1 MASVLTR
8 NCPYTDIKL
17 FNNTNL
23 KDSII
28 VSAYKSVVVISFGTK
43 LNRLLKKRQKESER
57 SCSS

>member
-28 VSAYKSVVVISFGTK
+28 VSAYKSVVVIGFGTK
-43 LNRLLKKRQKESER
+43 LNHF
-57 SCSS
+57 